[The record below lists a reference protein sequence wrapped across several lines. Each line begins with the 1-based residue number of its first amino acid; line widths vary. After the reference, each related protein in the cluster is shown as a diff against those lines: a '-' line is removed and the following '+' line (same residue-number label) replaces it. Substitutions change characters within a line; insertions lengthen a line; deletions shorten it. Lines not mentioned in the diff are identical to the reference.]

1 MIVSARAARIA
12 AAAVL
17 ALLAACA
24 SAQTRQLPAALA
36 QMLSKQRQMEGD
48 VAIHVVPVEGG
59 PVLASLNAHVPMNPA
74 STMKV
79 LTSYAALS
87 SLGPNYRWRTGIH
100 LNGRLDG
107 DVLHGDLVIKGG
119 GDPKLVI
126 EDLNELVARIR
137 AKGLRVIRGDLLL
150 DDSVYDLDDR
160 SVEQFD
166 GDPYQ
171 PYNVRPF
178 GVLMNF
184 KAVRFVMKPVNG
196 GVDVAIDP
204 PLADVELDVAVKPAP
219 GRCRWGAGGLSIRV
233 GGTQYKPLIRVEGP
247 YSTAC
252 GEQSTFVAVLTHRQ
266 FVHSLFK
273 AAWLAAGGEWVQG
286 RTEIVR
292 GAAKG
297 APWLE
302 WVSPR
307 TLADV
312 VQDINKFSNNVMTR
326 QVLLQATTEADRQPA
341 TVERVRIWLRR
352 WYGAMNIDLPELII
366 DNGSGLS
373 RQERISARGMA
384 SVLMSIAKS
393 PLGETLRLSLP
404 QVGIDGTMRNRLVS
418 DPLAGRAW
426 MKTGSLDN
434 VRTIAGYLDAASGRR
449 YVVVMLVN
457 GDRAVHSQPAQDAL
471 LRWVYANG

>member
-1 MIVSARAARIA
+1 MTVSAGATRIA
-12 AAAVL
+12 ALAVF

-24 SAQTRQLPAALA
+24 SAQPRQLPPALS
-36 QMLSKQRQMEGD
+36 QMLSKQRQMERD
-48 VAIHVVPVEGG
+48 LAIHVVPVDGG
-59 PVLASLNAHVPMNPA
+59 PALASLNAQVPMNPA

-87 SLGPNYRWRTGIH
+87 SLGPDYRWRTGIH
-100 LNGRLDG
+100 LNGRLEG
-107 DVLHGDLVIKGG
+107 DVLQGDLVIKGG
-119 GDPKLVI
+119 GDPKFVI
-126 EDLNELVARIR
+126 EDLNALVARIR

-150 DDSVYDLDDR
+150 DDSVYDLDGR

-184 KAVRFVMKPVNG
+184 KAVKFVVKPRDGV
-196 GVDVAIDP
+196 VDVALDP
-204 PLADVELDVAVKPAP
+204 PLADVELDVALKPAP

-233 GGTQYKPLIRVEGP
+233 SGTEHKPLIRVDGP

-286 RTEIVR
+286 HTEIVR

-297 APWLE
+297 VPWLE

-307 TLADV
+307 TLTDV

-326 QVLLQATTEADRQPA
+326 QVLLQATTESDRAPA
-341 TVERVRIWLRR
+341 TVERARVWLRR
-352 WYGAMNIDLPELII
+352 WYGAMNVDLPELIV

-373 RQERISARGMA
+373 REERISARGMA
-384 SVLMSIAKS
+384 GVLVRIARS

-404 QVGIDGTMRNRLVS
+404 QLGVDGTMRKRLVG

-449 YVVVMLVN
+449 YVVVMLAN
-457 GDRAVHSQPAQDAL
+457 GERAALSQPAQDGL